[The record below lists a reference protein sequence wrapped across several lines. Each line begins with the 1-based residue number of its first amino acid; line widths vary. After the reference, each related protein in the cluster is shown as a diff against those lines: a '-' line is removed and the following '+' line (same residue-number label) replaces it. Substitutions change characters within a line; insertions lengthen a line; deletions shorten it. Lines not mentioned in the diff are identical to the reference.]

1 MAPFRIIWGSIAL
14 AIVLIVLL
22 RWTPSSSS
30 LSSIDRP
37 LELFCAAGLK
47 GPVEAAARDFE
58 RITGQSVQI
67 QFAGSGTLLSN
78 LRVSQRGDLFIPA
91 DNSFVD
97 IGRSN
102 HLLAEVLP
110 LAQMSA
116 VIVVPKGNPKAI
128 HSIADLLRDDIR
140 VSLGNPDSVA
150 VGSITRRAL
159 VQSGQWAALAAQ
171 ATVFKP
177 TVNDI
182 ANDVKL
188 GAVDAGIIWDAT
200 VALYPELQAVPIP
213 ELAVPRAEVSVCLLR
228 SSTQPSVALRFA
240 RFLAARDQGLRHFAL
255 AGFSVA
261 PGDLWTLRP
270 SVLLFSGAVN
280 RSAIEPTLR
289 EFEEREGVEITR
301 VYNGCGILTAQ
312 IHSGQKPDA
321 YFACDVS
328 FMDSVQSQFQ
338 PAVALAETSL
348 VIITRKGNPSKI
360 SGLPDLAR
368 DGLKT
373 GLCNEQ
379 QSALGALTARLL
391 RQHGLFDAVMK
402 RVAVQ
407 TPTADLLLNQ
417 LRSGALDAAVVYEA
431 NASQVL
437 ASVETIPLSGPGTL
451 ATQPY
456 AVGRDSNNALLMQR
470 LMTALQSDLARAR
483 FVSNGFRWK
492 GPSGD

>member
-1 MAPFRIIWGSIAL
+1 
-14 AIVLIVLL
+14 
-22 RWTPSSSS
+22 
-30 LSSIDRP
+30 
-37 LELFCAAGLK
+37 
-47 GPVEAAARDFE
+47 
-58 RITGQSVQI
+58 
-67 QFAGSGTLLSN
+67 
-78 LRVSQRGDLFIPA
+78 
-91 DNSFVD
+91 
-97 IGRSN
+97 
-102 HLLAEVLP
+102 
-110 LAQMSA
+110 
-116 VIVVPKGNPKAI
+116 
-128 HSIADLLRDDIR
+128 
-140 VSLGNPDSVA
+140 
-150 VGSITRRAL
+150 
-159 VQSGQWAALAAQ
+159 
-171 ATVFKP
+171 
-177 TVNDI
+177 
-182 ANDVKL
+182 
-188 GAVDAGIIWDAT
+188 
-200 VALYPELQAVPIP
+200 
-213 ELAVPRAEVSVCLLR
+213 
-228 SSTQPSVALRFA
+228 
-240 RFLAARDQGLRHFAL
+240 
-255 AGFSVA
+255 
-261 PGDLWTLRP
+261 
-270 SVLLFSGAVN
+270 
-280 RSAIEPTLR
+280 
-289 EFEEREGVEITR
+289 
-301 VYNGCGILTAQ
+301 
-312 IHSGQKPDA
+312 
-321 YFACDVS
+321 
-328 FMDSVQSQFQ
+328 MDSVQSQFQ

-391 RQHGLFDAVMK
+391 RQQGLFDAVMK